1 MNYRMILYLLG
12 WVLNIQGL
20 CFLLPVAVGLFYGEA
35 QWQFYA
41 LMTLMCLVCGVLLIL
56 KKPKRTVF
64 YTKEGFVTVALS
76 WLLMSLTGALPFY
89 LSKEIP
95 RFLDALFEMVS
106 GYTTTG
112 ASILTNVEAL
122 SHCALFWRSFSH
134 WIGGMGVLVFLIAI
148 VPLTG
153 GHVMSLMKAESP
165 GPSVEKFVPRV
176 RQTAFILYSIYFA
189 MTVLEIMLLLAGGMP
204 WFDAITTAFGTA
216 GTGGFAV
223 RNASMGFPYLHAH
236 YLQTVVTVFMLL
248 FGVNFSVYY
257 LLLSKNIK
265 KALKSEELHWY
276 FGIVA
281 FSILCITWN
290 ICMQPNS
297 GKWYDVMHDA
307 AFTTASVIS
316 TTGFATVDFSKW
328 PTMSHFILFALMFI
342 GACAGSTGGGIK
354 VSRIIL
360 LVKSSFREILS
371 IVHPRGVNVVKLD
384 KKRVN
389 EEVVKGTL
397 SYFVLCILI
406 YVISVLIVSFD
417 HFGHNPLY
425 DLQTSM
431 TAVAAT
437 LNNIGPG
444 LGLVGPAGNYSA
456 FSPLSKLVLIF
467 DMLAGRLEL
476 FPMLILFSPHTW
488 KGSLGAIKRRLSWK
502 KESM

>member
-20 CFLLPVAVGLFYGEA
+20 CFLLPVAVGIFYAEA
-35 QWQFYA
+35 QWQYYA
-41 LMTLMCLVCGVLLIL
+41 LMTLVSLVCGVLLIL

-64 YTKEGFVTVALS
+64 YTKEGFVTVALA
-76 WLLMSLTGALPFY
+76 WLLMSLTGAAPFT

-95 RFLDALFEMVS
+95 SYLDAVFEMAS

-112 ASILTNVEAL
+112 ASILTNIERYT
-122 SHCALFWRSFSH
+122 HCALFWRSFSH

-153 GHVMSLMKAESP
+153 GHIMSLMKAESP

-176 RQTAFILYSIYFA
+176 RQTALILYSIYFA
-189 MTVLEIMLLLAGGMP
+189 MTVLEVMLLLAGGMP

-216 GTGGFAV
+216 GTGGFSI
-223 RNASMGFPYLHAH
+223 RSQSLGYYDSY
-236 YLQTVVTVFMLL
+236 YLQGVVTVFMLL
-248 FGVNFSVYY
+248 FGVNFSFYY
-257 LLLSKNIK
+257 LLLSGNIK
-265 KALKSEELHWY
+265 KALKSEEVRWY

-281 FSILCITWN
+281 FSIICITWN
-290 ICMQPNS
+290 IYRQFHGDNVF
-297 GKWYDVMHDA
+297 DAFHHA
-307 AFTTASVIS
+307 AFSVASVIS
-316 TTGFATVDFSKW
+316 TTGFATVDFALW
-328 PTMSHFILFALMFI
+328 PTASRFILFVLMFI
-342 GACAGSTGGGIK
+342 GACAGSTGGGLK

-360 LVKSSFREILS
+360 LVKSSVREILS

-384 KKRVN
+384 KKRVS
-389 EEVVKGTL
+389 EDVIKGTS
-397 SYFVLCILI
+397 SYFILCILI
-406 YVISVLIVSFD
+406 FVVSVMVVSFD
-417 HFGHNPLY
+417 GY
-425 DLQTSM
+425 DFTTSLS
-431 TAVAAT
+431 AVAAT

-444 LGLVGPAGNYSA
+444 FEIVGPTGNYAA

-476 FPMLILFSPHTW
+476 FPMLILFSPHIW
-488 KGSLGAIKRRLSWK
+488 KGSLSAIQRRLSWK